1 MKADLRLGGR
11 EGGGASESMDTR
23 DMMKMMNNLN
33 EYYFRKSSPAFRSEL
48 NYKKLVR
55 RDV

>member
-11 EGGGASESMDTR
+11 EGGASESMDTR